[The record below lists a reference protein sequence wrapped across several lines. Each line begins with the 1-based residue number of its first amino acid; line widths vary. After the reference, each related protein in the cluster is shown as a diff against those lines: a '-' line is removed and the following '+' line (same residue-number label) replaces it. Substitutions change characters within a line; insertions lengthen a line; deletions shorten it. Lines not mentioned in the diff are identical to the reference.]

1 MAMNTKKI
9 KVAMGAV
16 AMLAAAVSVQAA
28 EWETVT
34 RAGDETVYLDL
45 ASLRVAD
52 GGIEARVLHTYRS
65 ERTVG
70 DDAYGHLSREMRYR
84 FDCASGE
91 LGYRSFAMWSGELGS
106 GSVVMSGEATAD
118 MYAAGENTAEVAMVA
133 AACAPAKVAR
143 AERQSAGRLAR
154 VK

>member
-1 MAMNTKKI
+1 MNTKAI

-16 AMLAAAVSVQAA
+16 AMLVAAVSVQAA

-70 DDAYGHLSREMRYR
+70 DDAYGHLSREMSYR
-84 FDCASGE
+84 FDCAAGE
-91 LGYRSFAMWSGELGS
+91 LGYRAFSMWSGELGS
-106 GSVVMSGEATAD
+106 GQVVFSGKASVD
-118 MYAAGENTAEVAMVA
+118 MYAAGSDAGEVAMLA
-133 AACAPAKVAR
+133 TACSPAKVAR
-143 AERQSAGRLAR
+143 AERQSGGVVAGT
-154 VK
+154 K